1 MKDSREKPKCN
12 LIRQDGNIFNLMGIA
27 SRTLKQNG
35 QYDESKE
42 MIDKITTTAKSYEE
56 ALCIISDY
64 VEITS
69 EEELYNEEE
78 FE

>member
-1 MKDSREKPKCN
+1 MKESIEKPKCN
-12 LIRQDGNIFNLMGIA
+12 LIGQDGNIFNLMGIA
-27 SRTLKQNG
+27 SKTLKRNG

-42 MIDKITTTAKSYEE
+42 MIEKITTTAKSYEE

-78 FE
+78 F

>member
-12 LIRQDGNIFNLMGIA
+12 LIRQDGNIFNLMGI
-27 SRTLKQNG
+27 KQNG

>member
-1 MKDSREKPKCN
+1 MKESREKPKCN
-12 LIRQDGNIFNLMGIA
+12 LIGQDGNVFNLMGIA
-27 SRTLKQNG
+27 SKTLKRNG

-42 MIDKITTTAKSYEE
+42 MIEKITTTAKSYEE

-69 EEELYNEEE
+69 EEEVYDEEE
-78 FE
+78 F